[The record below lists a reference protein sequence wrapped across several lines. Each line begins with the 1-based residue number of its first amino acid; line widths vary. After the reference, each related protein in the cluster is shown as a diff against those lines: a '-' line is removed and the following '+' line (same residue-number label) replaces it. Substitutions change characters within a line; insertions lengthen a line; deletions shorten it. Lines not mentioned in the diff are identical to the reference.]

1 MAICACY
8 GAVYY
13 KFKKAHLNADI
24 DIMILLTN
32 EHIRLHQLN
41 FDKDYEMRQ
50 RFYGMLKKIADERE
64 AKAAKKRDSTG
75 ESASKRAKL
84 SSSTAVSLH
93 PLPINNNPLLADE
106 YEDDGVEYLLNPE
119 PESDTD
125 TLDTDSVSEEESDTE

>member
-1 MAICACY
+1 
-8 GAVYY
+8 
-13 KFKKAHLNADI
+13 
-24 DIMILLTN
+24 
-32 EHIRLHQLN
+32 
-41 FDKDYEMRQ
+41 MRQ

-75 ESASKRAKL
+75 EVASKRAKL

-106 YEDDGVEYLLNPE
+106 YEDDGVEDLLNPE

-125 TLDTDSVSEEESDTE
+125 TLDTDSISEEESDADS